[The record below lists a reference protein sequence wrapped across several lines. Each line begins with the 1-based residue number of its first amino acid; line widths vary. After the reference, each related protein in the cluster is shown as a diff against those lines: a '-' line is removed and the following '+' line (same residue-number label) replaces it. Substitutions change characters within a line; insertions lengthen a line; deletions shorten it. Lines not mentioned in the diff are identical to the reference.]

1 MMTMMSLIMKTIPL
15 LMLIL
20 INLFTFKLLRKKSKR
35 CVQTARRRRRYNC
48 AVISMLT
55 IVLSFVAARGL
66 DTVINIVEIM
76 KFSAGNVFFRINKYY
91 ITSKLMII

>member
-20 INLFTFKLLRKKSKR
+20 INLFTFKLLRRKSKR
-35 CVQTARRRRRYNC
+35 CVQTARRRRRYNR

-66 DTVINIVEIM
+66 ETVINIAEIM
-76 KFSAGNVFFRINKYY
+76 KFSAGNVFLELTN
-91 ITSKLMII
+91 IILLQKQ